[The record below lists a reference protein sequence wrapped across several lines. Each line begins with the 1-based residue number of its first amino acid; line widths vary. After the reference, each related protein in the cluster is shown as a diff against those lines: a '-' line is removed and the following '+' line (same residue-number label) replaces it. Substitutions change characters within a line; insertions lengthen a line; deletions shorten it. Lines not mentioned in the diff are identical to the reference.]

1 MWNRLRV
8 LRRSCLICRFVDLVK
23 AVNAWVRSAFGNV
36 FFFYEVECDFTAIF
50 KRENK
55 PAEGGQYLL
64 DGKERCSE
72 SRSLPKILA
81 IIAPKAVPYYWL
93 YNGFL
98 PASLCLWLHIIL
110 RRYWCSIHS
119 PHNVLFWKKH
129 ICNKRKKST
138 CLFSKS
144 STNQTHV
151 HVRFKFCWL
160 LLL

>member
-1 MWNRLRV
+1 M
-8 LRRSCLICRFVDLVK
+8 ICRFVDLVK

-81 IIAPKAVPYYWL
+81 IIAPKAAPSIIDCTMVFCQHL
-93 YNGFL
+93 CAFGFISFCV
-98 PASLCLWLHIIL
+98 AMDILHKIRTMSYSERNIL
-110 RRYWCSIHS
+110 TINERR
-119 PHNVLFWKKH
+119 
-129 ICNKRKKST
+129 
-138 CLFSKS
+138 
-144 STNQTHV
+144 V
-151 HVRFKFCWL
+151 HVYFRKVPQIKIMFM
-160 LLL
+160 

>member
-36 FFFYEVECDFTAIF
+36 FFFYEVECEFW
-50 KRENK
+50 KREQ
-55 PAEGGQYLL
+55 ASRGRSIFIGWERALL
-64 DGKERCSE
+64 RKQVSPQDIGHYCSK
-72 SRSLPKILA
+72 SR
-81 IIAPKAVPYYWL
+81 AVYYWL

-110 RRYWCSIHS
+110 CRYGYSTQN

-129 ICNKRKKST
+129 TYNKRKKST
-138 CLFSKS
+138 CLFSQS
-144 STNQTHV
+144 STNQNHV

>member
-1 MWNRLRV
+1 MLGV
-8 LRRSCLICRFVDLVK
+8 QICRTCKICKTKVTKQNLPNQVFEIDDLVK

-81 IIAPKAVPYYWL
+81 IIAPKAVPSIIDCTIVFSHRL
-93 YNGFL
+93 CNGFL
-98 PASLCLWLHIIL
+98 PLI
-110 RRYWCSIHS
+110 
-119 PHNVLFWKKH
+119 V
-129 ICNKRKKST
+129 
-138 CLFSKS
+138 
-144 STNQTHV
+144 
-151 HVRFKFCWL
+151 
-160 LLL
+160 

>member
-1 MWNRLRV
+1 M
-8 LRRSCLICRFVDLVK
+8 ICRFVDLVK

-81 IIAPKAVPYYWL
+81 IIAPKAAPSIIDCTMVFSRHLCAFGFILFCVAIGVPYIVRTMSYSER
-93 YNGFL
+93 NIF
-98 PASLCLWLHIIL
+98 AIKE
-110 RRYWCSIHS
+110 RRIH
-119 PHNVLFWKKH
+119 VYF
-129 ICNKRKKST
+129 RKVPQIK
-138 CLFSKS
+138 LMFM
-144 STNQTHV
+144 
-151 HVRFKFCWL
+151 
-160 LLL
+160 